1 MHRDRKTAFVTL
13 MDVEEKKSFSNLAL
27 NHHIMIQKPDSP
39 AFVRKLVYG
48 VIENKIYLDYML
60 DQLIEKSVEQ
70 LKMADKTV
78 LRMGLYQLLEMDSVP
93 PYAAV
98 QESVNLAKRYCKGK
112 EGFINAVLRRFTREK
127 DQIQLPDREKDPI
140 HYYSVRY
147 SYAPWIIELWLSTYP
162 EKFVEELLT
171 AGNATPDLVIRPNLL
186 RTTKEELK
194 KRLTV
199 KGYGVTDGRLVE
211 EALHVKGQELLEDI
225 LFLDGMF
232 SVQDESS
239 MLAVKILDPK
249 PGELVVDVCAG
260 PGGKTIYSAEKM
272 ENRGEIIAQD
282 IYKKKL
288 ELIEKDAKRSGVN
301 VITTKTWDATK
312 LDSSLAG
319 KADRVLVDA
328 PCSGL
333 GVIRRKPE
341 IKYKEYDKE
350 LKRLPAVQTSMLAS
364 SSEYVK
370 KGGTLVY
377 STCPINPNENND
389 IVMGFLRKYP
399 IFHLEE
405 EIQILPNLHQSDG
418 FYICKMTRK

>member
-27 NHHIMIQKPDSP
+27 NHHILIQKPDSP

-48 VIENKIYLDYML
+48 VIENKIYLDYIL
-60 DQLIEKSVEQ
+60 DQLVEKSVEQ
-70 LKMADKTV
+70 LKVSDKTV

-98 QESVNLAKRYCKGK
+98 QESVNLAKRYCKGR
-112 EGFINAVLRRFTREK
+112 EGFVNAVLRRFIREK
-127 DQIQLPDREKDPI
+127 DQIHLPDQEKNLVQ
-140 HYYSVRY
+140 YYSVRY
-147 SYAPWIIELWLSTYP
+147 SYAPWIIELWLSIYP
-162 EKFVEELLT
+162 AEFVEELLV
-171 AGNATPDLVIRPNLL
+171 AGNEAPDLVIRPNLL
-186 RTTKEELK
+186 RTTKENLK
-194 KRLTV
+194 NRLIA
-199 KGYGVTDGRLVE
+199 KGYGVTDGRLIE
-211 EALHVKGQELLEDI
+211 EAVHVTGQELLEDV
-225 LFLDGMF
+225 LFHDGMF

-239 MLAVKILDPK
+239 MLAVKMLDPK

-288 ELIEKDAKRSGVN
+288 DLIEKDAKRSGVN
-301 VITTKTWDATK
+301 IVTTKTWDATK

-350 LKRLPAVQTSMLAS
+350 LKQLPAIQTSMLAA

-370 KGGTLVY
+370 TGGTLVY
-377 STCPINPNENND
+377 STCTINAKENQD
-389 IVMGFLRKYP
+389 VVMDFLKRHP
-399 IFHLEE
+399 VFHLKE
-405 EIQILPNLHQSDG
+405 EIQILPNIHQSDG